1 MNTDKI
7 VESGVNVLV
16 AVLGL
21 ANEPKAVTVIKDSDE
36 VIKKTASAVVTGDP
50 KPVEMTSIV
59 ATTVATILGK
69 AGQDRA
75 ASIIMMLVPALQMI
89 IGDMTMAK
97 IEGDSISGEI
107 DFTS

>member
-7 VESGVNVLV
+7 IESGVNVLV

-21 ANEPKAVTVIKDSDE
+21 ANEPKAVTVIKDSEDL
-36 VIKKTASAVVTGDP
+36 IKEAASAVVTGDP
-50 KPVEMTSIV
+50 KPVEMTSVV
-59 ATTVATILGK
+59 ATTVSTLLNN

-89 IGDMTMAK
+89 IGDMTRAK
-97 IEGDSISGEI
+97 IEGESITGEI
-107 DFTS
+107 DFTA